1 MEAALLNTISY
12 DETDPDTLRTCGT
25 ELLRAEEAPLRR
37 VIRRYVHDDASVDDL
52 FQEISIKVLRRLHTV
67 RNPATVRGWLF
78 QLARN
83 ACLDHL
89 RAADR
94 RPAGHPLA
102 LELTRAEG
110 ELGRDPSDRLLS
122 SERIASIHQAMNEL
136 PESQR
141 VVLRLRVQE
150 QLDHMQIADRL
161 GISRQAVE
169 VRLCRGRANLKER
182 LDAILDGDL

>member
-1 MEAALLNTISY
+1 MEAAILTTISF
-12 DETDPDTLRTCGT
+12 DEADPDFLRDHGT
-25 ELLRAEEAPLRR
+25 ALLQAEEGPLRR
-37 VIRRYVHDDASVDDL
+37 VIRRYVHDDASADDL

-94 RPAGHPLA
+94 RPVGHPLA
-102 LELTRAEG
+102 LELTSADG

-122 SERIASIHQAMNEL
+122 AERIASIYQALNEL

-150 QLDHMQIADRL
+150 HLDHMQIAERL

-169 VRLCRGRANLKER
+169 VRLCRGRAALKER